1 MGRGCVCSEY
11 KRGKYFSYFPKHIS
25 VSTGSPTSEVSMQ
38 EVFSWPEH
46 TGDTD
51 RGKPLNIW
59 CKQSQASASETA
71 TQKSPGPSVTINGAQ
86 LHCH

>member
-1 MGRGCVCSEY
+1 
-11 KRGKYFSYFPKHIS
+11 
-25 VSTGSPTSEVSMQ
+25 MQ
-38 EVFSWPEH
+38 EVLSWPEQ

-51 RGKPLNIW
+51 RAKPLNIW

-71 TQKSPGPSVTINGAQ
+71 TQKSPGTSVTIHGAQ